1 MKQIVLT
8 IPENKFSFFMEL
20 VRNFKFIKI
29 EQTTDVSESEIIEGI
44 RQGLKE
50 LQLIEQG
57 KMNATPLRDFLNEL

>member
-1 MKQIVLT
+1 
-8 IPENKFSFFMEL
+8 MEL